1 MRVEIEDF
9 RPFAKNTLKG
19 FVTIALPDV
28 GLRVKECP
36 WHEKN
41 GRQWIGFPARS
52 YKGRDGS
59 DVWVNLIEF
68 LAGFDR
74 NAFQDTVMAAIRRKF
89 PNAGRTAETASPS
102 APPTGIERAAP
113 RQDPRLEATRQ
124 VNARA
129 PAELD
134 DSLPW

>member
-19 FVTIALPDV
+19 FVTVALPEV
-28 GLRVKECP
+28 GLRIKECL

-52 YKGRDGS
+52 YKSRDGR

-68 LAGFDR
+68 LEGFDR
-74 NAFQDTVMAAIRRKF
+74 NSFQDTVMAAIKRKF
-89 PNAGRTAETASPS
+89 PNAGRSPEAAPATAPA
-102 APPTGIERAAP
+102 TGVQRAAP
-113 RQDPRLEATRQ
+113 RRDPRQEVARQ
-124 VNARA
+124 INARA